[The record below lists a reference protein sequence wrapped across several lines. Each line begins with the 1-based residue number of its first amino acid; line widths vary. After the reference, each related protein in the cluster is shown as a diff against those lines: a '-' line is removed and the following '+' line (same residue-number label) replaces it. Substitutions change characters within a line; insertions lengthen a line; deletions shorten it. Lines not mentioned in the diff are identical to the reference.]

1 MKILQKIELF
11 FPVDP
16 VAVQSVKTYRAG
28 KFIRFYQPSKVT
40 DYKENLKILAKK
52 QLPEGFELFK
62 GPTGIKTTFVFAPPK
77 SFPKKKLALM
87 GQGWLFRKIT
97 RPDLTD
103 NLHKALLDALTKII
117 WEDDAIIAHNTSDK
131 FYGPEPG
138 IKLEVFA
145 LDEAVQL
152 TKTL

>member
-1 MKILQKIELF
+1 MTILQKIELF
-11 FPVDP
+11 FSVDP
-16 VAVQSVKTYRAG
+16 VAVQSARFYRAG
-28 KFIRFYQPSKVT
+28 KFIRSYQPSKVT

-52 QLPEGFELFK
+52 QVPEGFELFK

-77 SFPKKKLALM
+77 SFPKKKLVLM
-87 GQGWLFRKIT
+87 EKGWLFRKIT

-103 NLHKALLDALTKII
+103 NLHKALLDALTKIV
-117 WEDDAIIAHNTSDK
+117 WEDDAIIAQNSSEK

-138 IKLEVFA
+138 IKLDVFA